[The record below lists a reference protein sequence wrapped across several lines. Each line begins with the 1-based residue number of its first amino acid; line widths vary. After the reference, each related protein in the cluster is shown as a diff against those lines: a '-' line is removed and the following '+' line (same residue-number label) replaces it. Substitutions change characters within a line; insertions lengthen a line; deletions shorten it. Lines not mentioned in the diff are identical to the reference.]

1 MRLSRNQ
8 SPATRKTGS
17 RRQRGATIIE
27 AALVFPLLILIIMG
41 IMEIGLAFKDYL
53 TVSYMSREG
62 ARVGALAGNDADA
75 DCAILRGI
83 GTVATQG
90 DLNRITSIQIFKA
103 DVNGAQGVTNYAVF
117 DGGDPNLCNVPAQ
130 PSDNWTINPIGWV
143 ATSRQTVVGDD
154 PLDIIGV
161 RIIMTHDWV
170 TNFAPFRGS
179 ITIDES
185 TITRLEPKVFE

>member
-130 PSDNWTINPIGWV
+130 PSDTWTINPIGWV
-143 ATSRQTVVGDD
+143 ATSRQTVVGDEA
-154 PLDIIGV
+154 LDIIGV